1 MVSEL
6 AELSATIHGLR
17 RSLSELERNT
27 LFEQRTIL
35 LVDGTSRSECVGV
48 QFPFPVLVAGL
59 QSYL

>member
-27 LFEQRTIL
+27 LFEQRTIF
-35 LVDGTSRSECVGV
+35 LVGGTSRSECADV
-48 QFPFPVLVAGL
+48 QFLFPVLDAG
-59 QSYL
+59 